1 MEKQNLNNK
10 QNLQTTCCVVLH
22 NSCVKS
28 LKQSDIELLTGKL
41 GRKKGGGG
49 ITFAV
54 GDKFQLLSFK
64 LLMTDPNSFT
74 PQKQSQRCRIT
85 MFRTS
90 FVIHYAQRYE
100 K

>member
-28 LKQSDIELLTGKL
+28 LKQYDIELLTGKL
-41 GRKKGGGG
+41 GRKKGA

-54 GDKFQLLSFK
+54 GDKFQLLFFQVVN
-64 LLMTDPNSFT
+64 DR
-74 PQKQSQRCRIT
+74 SQQ
-85 MFRTS
+85 
-90 FVIHYAQRYE
+90 HYTAKAIPKMQNYNV
-100 K
+100 